1 MFLTIG
7 KSTININ
14 HICSIT
20 WTTNININV
29 VEASNDNT
37 NENPPSKN
45 PIINWLE
52 KNLKEEKKPD
62 SVYIFLNHS
71 ISSDTGSQTA
81 RSHTA
86 YMCFSWEDYEE
97 DLKALA
103 RTVNFDL
110 TRIGR

>member
-14 HICSIT
+14 HICSIN
-20 WTTNININV
+20 WTTNRNINV

-45 PIINWLE
+45 PIINWLD
-52 KNLKEEKKPD
+52 KNLNEENKPD
-62 SVYIFLNHS
+62 YVYIFLNYS
-71 ISSDTGSQTA
+71 TSSHTGSQTA
-81 RSHTA
+81 
-86 YMCFSWEDYEE
+86 YMSFSWEDYEE

-103 RTVNFDL
+103 RSVNFDL